1 MHSHW
6 GEDKMLEKKIE
17 ASISKN
23 NLDFIYDGAILGFSG
38 GADSSA
44 LLYFLSSRV
53 KNLVCVHI
61 NHMIRG
67 EEADRDEAHAKNL
80 CNELGVKF
88 LSFKINVPLLAK
100 ERKQGLEETAR
111 NERYR
116 VFGELLLKNPEYKC
130 IVTAHNSDDNAE
142 TVLFNLARGTGTQG
156 LIGIKPVQGKIV
168 RPMLDVSKKEIL
180 EYCQENKI
188 NYVTDSTNGD
198 TKYTRNHIRHNILP
212 EMEKINPDFL
222 SACHRLGD
230 ILASDEEYFK
240 LIVDKIIKDNAIN
253 DEVDLSLL
261 NSLPRA
267 IAVRL
272 LRSIHEGELDYNASL
287 SCIELA
293 KKAECGS
300 LINLLGGYSF
310 KIERTYAHFIKTEE
324 TKDIEYSIP
333 LRDGENY
340 IDVIDTVILVNSN
353 IVPNGYYVV
362 NELSFD
368 KSKLNGTLYVRSR
381 KEGDTIKSGKMTK
394 KLKKLFL
401 EKGILSHQR
410 GKLPI
415 ITMENEIICVP
426 GVAMRDG
433 VKGDDFTIK
442 ICKRGS

>member
-1 MHSHW
+1 
-6 GEDKMLEKKIE
+6 MLEKKIE

-23 NLDFIYDGAILGFSG
+23 NLDFIYTGAILGFSG

-44 LLYFLSSRV
+44 LLHFLKSRT
-53 KNLVCVHI
+53 KNLLCVHI

-67 EEADRDEAHAKNL
+67 EEADRDEAQAKCL
-80 CNELGVKF
+80 CQEYGAKF
-88 LSFKINVPLLAK
+88 LSFKIDVPGLAK

-116 VFGELLLKNPEYKC
+116 IFGELLLKNPEYKC

-156 LIGIKPVQGKIV
+156 LIGIKPVQGNIV

-180 EYCQENKI
+180 EYCEKNKI
-188 NYVTDSTNGD
+188 NYVTDSTNSD

-230 ILASDEEYFK
+230 ILANDEEYFK
-240 LIVDKIIKDNAIN
+240 LVVDKIIKDNKIEN
-253 DEVDLSLL
+253 KIELTLL
-261 NSLPRA
+261 NTQPRS
-267 IAVRL
+267 IATRL
-272 LRSIHEGELDYNASL
+272 LRTIHKGELDYNASIA
-287 SCIELA
+287 CIELA

-324 TKDIEYSIP
+324 TKNINYDIA
-333 LRDGENY
+333 LKDGENY
-340 IDVIDTVILVNSN
+340 IDVIDAVILVNSN

-368 KSKLNGTLYVRSR
+368 KSKLCDTLHARSR
-381 KEGDTIKSGKMTK
+381 REGDTIKSGKMTK

-415 ITMENEIICVP
+415 ITMKNEIICVP

-433 VKGDDFTIK
+433 VKGNDFIIK